1 MHELI
6 CIYNSPMVKLHVQ
19 INASI
24 FMKYTTFAKKFSQL
38 FINYG
43 AGLHSTISHV

>member
-1 MHELI
+1 MHEHKN
-6 CIYNSPMVKLHVQ
+6 YMVKLHVQ

-24 FMKYTTFAKKFSQL
+24 LMKYTTFAKKFSQL